1 VERMETV
8 AAGVHRYRDGL
19 VNWYV
24 VEQDDAVALVDT
36 GWPRSWG
43 RIEAG
48 LRELGRSPGDVVAIL
63 LTHGHGDHLGGAERA
78 RKETGAPVLAH
89 RDEVPRVRG
98 KRKGGSSFALVPK
111 LLPQLWRP
119 ASFRFVLHAT
129 AHGFM
134 TPRWIEEV
142 TPFEGGE
149 LLDVPGNPRV
159 LSTPGHTEGHAS
171 LLLEDRG
178 VLFTGDALVT
188 ADPLMGTVGPRLM
201 PAPVNL
207 DTARARESLGAFDEI
222 EAEVLLPGHG
232 EPWRQGVASAVE
244 RARAAAEESA

>member
-1 VERMETV
+1 METV
-8 AAGVHRYRDGL
+8 ASGVHRHRDGL
-19 VNWYV
+19 VNWYAI
-24 VEQDDAVALVDT
+24 EENGAVALVDT

-48 LRELGRSPGDVVAIL
+48 LSELGRSPSDVVAIL

-78 RKETGAPVLAH
+78 RRETGAPVRGH
-89 RDEVPRVRG
+89 RDELERIRG

-111 LLPQLWRP
+111 LLPHLWRP
-119 ASFRFVLHAT
+119 ASFRFVVHAA

-134 TPRWIEEV
+134 TPRWVQEV
-142 TPFEGGE
+142 MPFEDGE
-149 LLDVPGNPRV
+149 TLDVPGRPRV

-178 VLFTGDALVT
+178 VLFAGDALVT
-188 ADPLMGTVGPRLM
+188 ADPVFGRKGPRLM
-201 PAPVNL
+201 PEPVNV
-207 DTARARESLGAFDEI
+207 DTARARESLTAFDDV
-222 EAEVLLPGHG
+222 EADVLLPGHG

-244 RARAAAEESA
+244 RARAEIT